1 MADGDR
7 IILGLK
13 NGEDVGKLVSEIQT
27 YLSPLLKTGAAVSQ
41 LPPGS
46 LKKYGLF
53 CMRLLRAC
61 FESLGKLKP
70 GSPDIANTVRVSH
83 ISYKCIQLCQPH
95 MQFNPLALEKLLY
108 HIMTQLL
115 TKNLLS
121 DSLTIAGFLHRELKS
136 FQTSANVTSENKE
149 ELTNIAK
156 HSFDKLLKAAL
167 RICDPKAQTSNPV
180 GRQELALTAG
190 QQALH
195 ILMLSSVDPQW
206 FPGRV
211 VSIAKHFEDMFR
223 RSVSG
228 YETISKFCQAVYA
241 DMLEGVV
248 TKAEDMQTQV
258 CLLQVGFQ
266 VCRYLQLA
274 KKEKEALLYINQM
287 IQGLQGKASQ
297 KNESQELLLASARVY
312 KASLLCSAA
321 VGGQKADWRSIKT
334 DLEESNRAVRDRLD
348 KLDHSAGMVLVES
361 YNQLRK
367 SLESVIDAG
376 RQCMVLMST
385 SEFCSVEAALNLFM
399 DVLQAQRG
407 SGKGQKGPLDPQQC
421 VKLQMATV
429 SLLLELMKVYISVR
443 ADRDVLPGSL
453 VALQRAMGII
463 EDVSSGNGGS
473 LSTSELKYLGSHIY
487 NLSIC
492 VYNHG
497 WYEDA
502 LPLIQAAVQLLQRWC
517 QASGQ
522 PDSDREVK
530 LAERFWLLS
539 ECQLK
544 LDLCEDAMCSAA
556 SALLADPGHMTMQ
569 VESWVRAKREAVEKD
584 GDLKSRTLRDAV
596 LSLDP
601 SALDQDQMIKVLQE
615 ELRMLQLHRYD
626 SSYEQ
631 YCVICDLLDVQG
643 DSRLQERAHTMTQL
657 GQLLLS
663 SPGSITSNCTA
674 VECCEE
680 AVFLLEEMVAN
691 QGPDCEVST
700 TTLHDDLATAY
711 MWLYMCK
718 QQENLAQVPK
728 LDSSQK
734 QSDKEKDKD
743 SQLTYTENETSLN
756 KLLSNI
762 SLQDC
767 QLGPEE
773 VAMAYLDHALEN
785 WCLVIREGLDLSAV
799 RTVEST
805 AKCLKITSS
814 TYGLAGRPYHQART
828 LHLLATLME
837 SAQDYEE
844 AVFTI
849 ATATIAMCLHGN
861 SCHGDQLLTKADSLV
876 GKLEDNSR
884 ALLLLRVAKSHFL
897 LLTGEVSTGWSL
909 LCEVLS
915 SPILEECSTICYM
928 LSAQA
933 RHVQSLYLRLPLGQA
948 HMDRAE
954 GSSCFETAFDAF
966 RVRLSLARLLFGDRF
981 KETDRLVTA
990 SSASNSAKTK
1000 RGYPHLPW
1008 WCCDDFLTSL
1018 LDMGKLY
1025 SDQGCVKEA
1034 KSYFLE
1040 GLEIAANF
1048 KLPRRCAQFLTMLAE
1063 VELHR
1068 GLTED
1073 CQLLLKSACS
1083 VLAST
1088 DNKQDFSKPLR
1099 NKRDFST
1106 SRISVSKDSVS
1117 FDDQSPDPSK
1127 GNRTATE
1134 KERKRTQ
1141 NKKDAR
1147 RQRKSAGCFGFDVL
1161 ESEGSEDEDDNFIRS
1176 KLISVSQQLE
1186 EDDGIDSDLEDYG
1199 KHQPSF
1205 PTMQLPDYVSHNAN
1219 CTCSVCKDVVSQ
1231 TSYLDVF
1238 LTATEC
1244 ALSEGLP
1251 AVAIATAA
1259 ASQKIHGKVCMC
1271 VSSTMK
1277 DFSSSLIH
1285 GKKKETKT
1293 KKNSNTEHLFAP
1305 QLALLH
1311 CRLSEAYL
1319 MQENFSK
1326 ANTNIESGLLLFQGK
1341 SRAIHLHSN
1350 TQAHLLYNAALCAIL
1365 QEAAK
1370 CNCSPFDV
1378 LNCNH
1383 STQEDVVGNLE
1394 KCMEKLSIKSVQGSL
1409 DFSAAKKEAMDSET
1423 YKTLQALEESATA
1436 TSAKQKNGRQV
1447 RKPVIKIDLPEDEE
1461 GVIDPEVIH
1470 PDVDEVFVPHK
1481 PETSGKC
1488 VPNASTK
1495 KGSKRRK
1502 EESKIE
1508 GGNDDS
1514 EVIPDSDDVFV
1525 VNKLETSR
1533 KYLAKASAKKG
1544 SRRKKAEE
1552 DISDLQVIPDT
1563 DPDECTDKKTAD
1575 SGTSRKFFT
1584 SKTPARGTL
1593 NRKKEACEDN
1603 KDAEQMGGP
1612 VRRPLLGLGCEDVDD
1627 YTFVG
1632 SPETSK
1638 TRRGR
1643 GRGTATSKTPAPGT
1657 ARKSARGKKGQTE
1670 VTETDSKRKPRCAK
1684 MSEKAT
1690 SKETVSSQARST
1702 KGKNTKR
1709 TAFIMSDSDSD
1720 GPLVALPPSTLKKR
1734 PQRKAT
1740 SVVYKEESSS
1750 DDSEEKRQGSKDIS
1764 SKRQEAFRPTQA
1776 FHRRCRGAERVC
1788 ADWRGGGELAWVHT
1802 SYYQLHAGGFTCTG
1816 GKDHTLWKLQKAEMR
1831 SMTESMDQLSLTG
1844 APPTQQEIQ
1853 LLRTKQNIFGLNP
1866 SPSEHSYTAD
1876 NMQDVLAKQLPEGWT
1891 ICSMALLSITPC
1903 CYGNNV
1909 NQQLLVITRLRADSE
1924 PLIIKIPVSQATLE
1938 GEIIR
1943 KLETI
1948 QHDNKTSV
1956 AIQDKKLYWKARQE
1970 LDSMLKDLT
1979 KAMENE
1985 LLGGW
1990 KGAVLGHH
1998 GDRRREK
2005 QLNSAATNVCK
2016 ALGSDNKVDFQLLKL
2031 LLDSWAHLRKRQKND
2046 SLAFLLGAS
2055 TGSPLLQNGSD
2066 LMQKEAS
2073 KITDLEDL
2081 QDRGPVILVLDRT
2094 LQRLPWESI
2103 PILQQGK
2110 TLQRLP
2116 WESIPIL
2123 QQGKVSRMPSLRF
2136 ILSHLH
2142 TMRSV
2147 PGHVLCDGV
2156 DQNNTY
2162 YVLNPRNDLP
2172 STQASF
2178 QEDFKKRGWSGVVGV
2193 SPTTDQYI
2201 RALTDHDMFVYCG
2214 HGAGQVYLKGDE
2226 IQKITTR
2233 ATTLL
2238 MGCGSGR
2245 LFVEGSTEARGMAL
2259 NYILSGCPSIVANLW
2274 DVTDRDIDRFLQALL
2289 KSWLT
2294 SGSESSLLE
2303 FVSQSREACK
2313 LRHLIGAA
2321 PVVYGFPV
2329 HVNRRQKMMLTAR
2342 FGRSKVINRVNA
2354 VLIMAM
2360 MAAYYSLHLMVLRM
2374 EQLERRI
2381 DRELLSIKG
2390 GENMPPEAQ
2399 EVEDE
2404 LSQYSFNFTID
2415 MNNPQKCNNSEEL
2428 FLLIIVTTSPENHRH
2443 RFEIRQ
2449 TWGNVSHVS
2458 GANIR
2463 TVFAVGKPKNREGQV
2478 ALEKENA
2485 IHHDIIQGDFVDSYR
2500 NLTLKTILCL
2510 KWAMQYCPQAR
2521 YVMKADD
2528 DTFVSIFTLVKH
2540 LQELPSDTA
2549 DFVTG
2554 FVYDSRVPLRDPF
2567 FIPKWYVSWE
2577 EYPRDTY
2584 PKYPSGFGIMLVTK
2598 RLREYPSSKQT
2609 ATYKHAM
2616 RLGRDW
2622 FRYAIGAALLLSVIT
2637 AWFSLSQHIEHPKHK
2652 DLQHGLA
2659 LNGPKQQ
2666 ADRDRERLLSTS
2678 LWTNLVNPHPYTFL
2692 LNNPDKCKSGDDIFL
2707 LIIVSTKHLHH
2718 RQRYEIRN
2726 TWGQETNVTGV
2737 VIKVVFAVGLSED
2750 VTLQRAVEHE
2760 NKIHKDVI
2768 QEHFIDSDR
2777 NRTLKTI
2784 MGLKWAA
2791 QYCPQAQYV
2800 MKANDDAFV
2809 NVFSL
2814 VKYLKDQARVTKFV
2828 AGRVFNKTKPVRDLR
2843 FVDRWYVSK
2852 EEYAR
2857 QFYPKYPGG
2866 FAYVMSNDTAKL
2878 LYRTSLSTK
2887 YLFLEDV
2894 YVGICLEKLGIVP
2907 VHHDGFHPWYVD
2919 VDSCN
2924 SVWLLAS
2931 QWVREPGAMT
2941 DLWGSLL
2948 SDCDSQTYD
2957 HE

>member
-1 MADGDR
+1 MADSDR

-27 YLSPLLKTGAAVSQ
+27 YLAPLLKTGAAVSQ
-41 LPPGS
+41 LPADS

-70 GSPDIANTVRVSH
+70 GSADVANTVRVSH

-121 DSLTIAGFLHRELKS
+121 DALTIAGFLHRELKS
-136 FQTSANVTSENKE
+136 FQTSGTMTSESEE

-167 RICDPKAQTSNPV
+167 RICDPKAQTSNLIA
-180 GRQELALTAG
+180 RQELALTAG

-195 ILMLSSVDPQW
+195 ILMLSGVDPQW

-228 YETISKFCQAVYA
+228 YERISKFCKTVYG
-241 DMLEGVV
+241 DMLEHVV
-248 TKAEDMQTQV
+248 TKSEDMPTQV

-274 KKEKEALLYINQM
+274 KKEKEAMLFINQM

-297 KNESQELLLASARVY
+297 KNESQELLLASARVF
-312 KASLLCSAA
+312 KASLLCTAA
-321 VGGQKADWRSIKT
+321 VGGHKPDWRSIKT
-334 DLEESNRAVRDRLD
+334 DLEESNRAVRDRMD

-367 SLESVIDAG
+367 SLESVVEAG

-407 SGKGQKGPLDPQQC
+407 SSKGQKGPLDPQQC

-429 SLLLELMKVYISVR
+429 SLLLEMMKVYISVR

-492 VYNHG
+492 VYNHD

-556 SALLADPGHMTMQ
+556 SALLADPSHMTMQ

-596 LSLDP
+596 LSLDT

-718 QQENLAQVPK
+718 QQESLAQVPK

-734 QSDKEKDKD
+734 QCDKEKDKD

-767 QLGPEE
+767 QLGPAE

-814 TYGLAGRPYHQART
+814 TYGLAGRPFHQART

-837 SAQDYEE
+837 AAQDYEE
-844 AVFTI
+844 AVFTV

-861 SCHGDQLLTKADSLV
+861 SCHGDQLLTKAESLV

-884 ALLLLRVAKSHFL
+884 ALLLLKVAKSHFL
-897 LLTGEVSTGWSL
+897 LLTGEVSVGWTQ

-915 SPILEECSTICYM
+915 SPILEECSTICYMLSAQARHVQSLYLRLPLGQAHMDRAGSHGQGRYVHVIQAHMHRTGMYMLYRLCYM

-990 SSASNSAKTK
+990 SSASKSNSAKTK

-1088 DNKQDFSKPLR
+1088 DNKQDLSKPLL

-1259 ASQKIHGKVCMC
+1259 ASQKIHGKVCTC
-1271 VSSTMK
+1271 VSSVMK
-1277 DFSSSLIH
+1277 DFASSLIQ
-1285 GKKKETKT
+1285 GKKRETKS
-1293 KKNSNTEHLFAP
+1293 KKNSNTEHLYAP

-1326 ANTNIESGLLLFQGK
+1326 AHANIENGLLLFQGK

-1378 LNCNH
+1378 LNCNP
-1383 STQEDVVGNLE
+1383 STQADVVGNLE

-1436 TSAKQKNGRQV
+1436 TSAKQKNGRQGQ
-1447 RKPVIKIDLPEDEE
+1447 KPVIKIDLPEDEE

-1470 PDVDEVFVPHK
+1470 PDVDADEVFVPHN
-1481 PETSGKC
+1481 PETSGRN
-1488 VPNASTK
+1488 VPKASSK
-1495 KGSKRRK
+1495 KSSRRKK
-1502 EESKIE
+1502 EESRIE
-1508 GGNDDS
+1508 GGNNNF

-1525 VNKLETSR
+1525 VNKPESSR

-1544 SRRKKAEE
+1544 SRRKKAED

-1563 DPDECTDKKTAD
+1563 DTDECTDKKTAD

-1593 NRKKEACEDN
+1593 NRKKGACEDN

-1643 GRGTATSKTPAPGT
+1643 GRGSATSKTPAPET

-1670 VTETDSKRKPRCAK
+1670 VTEADSKRKPRCAK
-1684 MSEKAT
+1684 VSEKAT
-1690 SKETVSSQARST
+1690 SKDTVSTQAKST
-1702 KGKNTKR
+1702 KGKSTKK
-1709 TAFIMSDSDSD
+1709 TVFIMSDSDSD
-1720 GPLVALPPSTLKKR
+1720 APLIALPPSTLKKR

-1750 DDSEEKRQGSKDIS
+1750 DDSEGSTVPCKPRGLRAARQPKTAPPSTRGRGRRAAKKPSIDDYCSSDDEILRGASSEEEEECAPVVKRRGRAAKTSTARGKKPSARPKPSTEDVEVLRECVQIGEDEDSTLGSTLLTTS
-1764 SKRQEAFRPTQA
+1764 SLQEAVPVLGGRTTPCGSSIADATVHLETAQRLIEHTRPSLLS
-1776 FHRRCRGAERVC
+1776 RRIGQLLFLCCPEDSSR
-1788 ADWRGGGELAWVHT
+1788 LAA
-1802 SYYQLHAGGFTCTG
+1802 YYMTETCSVTLRHQMLASLH
-1816 GKDHTLWKLQKAEMR
+1816 KKIKKLQKAEMR

-1866 SPSEHSYTAD
+1866 SPSKHSYNAD

-1938 GEIIR
+1938 GEILR

-2005 QLNSAATNVCK
+2005 QLNSAAINVCK

-2031 LLDSWAHLRKRQKND
+2031 LLDSWPHLRKRQKHD
-2046 SLAFLLGAS
+2046 SLAFLLGSS
-2055 TGSPLLQNGSD
+2055 TGSPLLQNGLD

-2081 QDRGPVILVLDRT
+2081 QDRGPVIMVLDR
-2094 LQRLPWESI
+2094 
-2103 PILQQGK
+2103 

-2142 TMRSV
+2142 SMRLV

-2178 QEDFKKRGWSGVVGV
+2178 QDDFKKRGWRGVVGV

-2245 LFVEGSTEARGMAL
+2245 LFVEGCTEARGMAL

-2329 HVNRRQKMMLTAR
+2329 HVK
-2342 FGRSKVINRVNA
+2342 
-2354 VLIMAM
+2354 
-2360 MAAYYSLHLMVLRM
+2360 
-2374 EQLERRI
+2374 
-2381 DRELLSIKG
+2381 
-2390 GENMPPEAQ
+2390 
-2399 EVEDE
+2399 
-2404 LSQYSFNFTID
+2404 
-2415 MNNPQKCNNSEEL
+2415 
-2428 FLLIIVTTSPENHRH
+2428 
-2443 RFEIRQ
+2443 
-2449 TWGNVSHVS
+2449 
-2458 GANIR
+2458 
-2463 TVFAVGKPKNREGQV
+2463 
-2478 ALEKENA
+2478 
-2485 IHHDIIQGDFVDSYR
+2485 
-2500 NLTLKTILCL
+2500 
-2510 KWAMQYCPQAR
+2510 
-2521 YVMKADD
+2521 
-2528 DTFVSIFTLVKH
+2528 
-2540 LQELPSDTA
+2540 
-2549 DFVTG
+2549 
-2554 FVYDSRVPLRDPF
+2554 
-2567 FIPKWYVSWE
+2567 
-2577 EYPRDTY
+2577 
-2584 PKYPSGFGIMLVTK
+2584 
-2598 RLREYPSSKQT
+2598 
-2609 ATYKHAM
+2609 
-2616 RLGRDW
+2616 
-2622 FRYAIGAALLLSVIT
+2622 
-2637 AWFSLSQHIEHPKHK
+2637 
-2652 DLQHGLA
+2652 
-2659 LNGPKQQ
+2659 
-2666 ADRDRERLLSTS
+2666 
-2678 LWTNLVNPHPYTFL
+2678 
-2692 LNNPDKCKSGDDIFL
+2692 
-2707 LIIVSTKHLHH
+2707 
-2718 RQRYEIRN
+2718 
-2726 TWGQETNVTGV
+2726 
-2737 VIKVVFAVGLSED
+2737 
-2750 VTLQRAVEHE
+2750 
-2760 NKIHKDVI
+2760 
-2768 QEHFIDSDR
+2768 
-2777 NRTLKTI
+2777 
-2784 MGLKWAA
+2784 
-2791 QYCPQAQYV
+2791 
-2800 MKANDDAFV
+2800 
-2809 NVFSL
+2809 
-2814 VKYLKDQARVTKFV
+2814 
-2828 AGRVFNKTKPVRDLR
+2828 
-2843 FVDRWYVSK
+2843 
-2852 EEYAR
+2852 
-2857 QFYPKYPGG
+2857 
-2866 FAYVMSNDTAKL
+2866 
-2878 LYRTSLSTK
+2878 
-2887 YLFLEDV
+2887 
-2894 YVGICLEKLGIVP
+2894 
-2907 VHHDGFHPWYVD
+2907 
-2919 VDSCN
+2919 
-2924 SVWLLAS
+2924 
-2931 QWVREPGAMT
+2931 
-2941 DLWGSLL
+2941 
-2948 SDCDSQTYD
+2948 
-2957 HE
+2957 

>member
-13 NGEDVGKLVSEIQT
+13 NGEEVGKLVSEIQT
-27 YLSPLLKTGAAVSQ
+27 YLAPLLKTGAAVSQ
-41 LPPGS
+41 LPAGS

-70 GSPDIANTVRVSH
+70 GSADIANTVRVSH

-115 TKNLLS
+115 NKNLLS
-121 DSLTIAGFLHRELKS
+121 DSLTIAGFLHQELKS
-136 FQTSANVTSENKE
+136 FQTSGTMTPENKE

-180 GRQELALTAG
+180 ARQELALTAG
-190 QQALH
+190 QQALQ
-195 ILMLSSVDPQW
+195 ILMLSGVDPQW

-211 VSIAKHFEDMFR
+211 VSIAKHFEDMFC

-228 YETISKFCQAVYA
+228 YESISKFCKAVYA

-248 TKAEDMQTQV
+248 TKAEDMPSQV

-274 KKEKEALLYINQM
+274 KKEKETMLFINQM

-297 KNESQELLLASARVY
+297 KNNKSQELLLASARVY
-312 KASLLCSAA
+312 KASLLCTAA
-321 VGGQKADWRSIKT
+321 VGGHKPDWKSIKT
-334 DLEESNRAVRDRLD
+334 DLEESNKVVRDRLD
-348 KLDHSAGMVLVES
+348 RLDHSAGMVLVES

-367 SLESVIDAG
+367 SLESVVDAG

-385 SEFCSVEAALNLFM
+385 SEFCSVEAALSLFM

-429 SLLLELMKVYISVR
+429 SLLLEMMKVYISVR

-522 PDSDREVK
+522 QDSDREVK

-544 LDLCEDAMCSAA
+544 LDLCQDAMCSAA
-556 SALLADPGHMTMQ
+556 SALLADPSHMTMQ

-657 GQLLLS
+657 AQLLLS

-691 QGPDCEVST
+691 QGPDSDVST

-756 KLLSNI
+756 KLLANI

-773 VAMAYLDHALEN
+773 VAMAHLDRALEN

-799 RTVEST
+799 RSVEST

-837 SAQDYEE
+837 AAQDYEE

-861 SCHGDQLLTKADSLV
+861 SCHGDQLLTKAESLV

-897 LLTGEVSTGWSL
+897 LLTGEVSVGWTQ

-990 SSASNSAKTK
+990 SSASNSSKTK

-1117 FDDQSPDPSK
+1117 FDDQSPDPCK

-1134 KERKRTQ
+1134 RKKKKAE
-1141 NKKDAR
+1141 NKRDAR

-1219 CTCSVCKDVVSQ
+1219 CTCSVCKDFVSQ

-1244 ALSEGLP
+1244 TLSEGLP

-1259 ASQKIHGKVCMC
+1259 ASQKIHEKVCTC
-1271 VSSTMK
+1271 VSSVMK
-1277 DFSSSLIH
+1277 DFASSLIQ
-1285 GKKKETKT
+1285 GKKRETKS

-1326 ANTNIESGLLLFQGK
+1326 ANANIESGLLLFQGK

-1378 LNCNH
+1378 LNCNP

-1409 DFSAAKKEAMDSET
+1409 DFSAAKKKAMDSAT
-1423 YKTLQALEESATA
+1423 YRDLQALEESATA
-1436 TSAKQKNGRQV
+1436 TSAKEKNGRQG
-1447 RKPVIKIDLPEDEE
+1447 RKPVIKIDPPEDEE
-1461 GVIDPEVIH
+1461 GVNDPDVI
-1470 PDVDEVFVPHK
+1470 PDVDADDEVFEVSK
-1481 PETSGKC
+1481 PETSGKS
-1488 VPNASTK
+1488 VPKASTR
-1495 KGSKRRK
+1495 KGSRRKK
-1502 EESKIE
+1502 EESTLEVE
-1508 GGNDDS
+1508 GGNNDS
-1514 EVIPDSDDVFV
+1514 EVIPDSDDVFI
-1525 VNKLETSR
+1525 VNKPETSR
-1533 KYLAKASAKKG
+1533 KYLAKASAKKV
-1544 SRRKKAEE
+1544 SRRKKAEK
-1552 DISDLQVIPDT
+1552 DIIDLQVIPDT

-1593 NRKKEACEDN
+1593 NRKEGSCGDLN
-1603 KDAEQMGGP
+1603 SSKDAEHTSGP
-1612 VRRPLLGLGCEDVDD
+1612 IRRPLLALGGEDADD

-1643 GRGTATSKTPAPGT
+1643 GRGTAASKTPAPGT

-1670 VTETDSKRKPRCAK
+1670 VTESQSKRKPRCAK
-1684 MSEKAT
+1684 TSEKAT
-1690 SKETVSSQARST
+1690 SKDAVSTQAKST
-1702 KGKNTKR
+1702 KRKSTKR
-1709 TAFIMSDSDSD
+1709 TAFILSDSDSD
-1720 GPLVALPPSTLKKR
+1720 GPLIALPPSTLKKR

-1750 DDSEEKRQGSKDIS
+1750 DDSEGSTVECRPKGLSLRAARQPKTAPPSTRGRGRRAVKKPSIDDYCS
-1764 SKRQEAFRPTQA
+1764 SDDEIL
-1776 FHRRCRGAERVC
+1776 RGASSEEEEEC
-1788 ADWRGGGELAWVHT
+1788 APVVKRRGRAAKTSTARGKKPSDRPKPSTEDVEVLRECVQIGEEEDSTLGSTLLTTSSLQESVPVLGGRTTPCGSSIADATVHLETAQRLIQHTRPSLLSRRIGQLLFLCCPEDGSRLAA
-1802 SYYQLHAGGFTCTG
+1802 YYMTETCSVTLRHQMLASLH
-1816 GKDHTLWKLQKAEMR
+1816 KKIKKLQKAEMR

-1853 LLRTKQNIFGLNP
+1853 HLRTKQNIFSLNP

-1891 ICSMALLSITPC
+1891 ICSMTLVSITP
-1903 CYGNNV
+1903 GNNV

-1938 GEIIR
+1938 GEILR

-1990 KGAVLGHH
+1990 KGAVLGRH

-2005 QLNSAATNVCK
+2005 QLSSAATNVCK
-2016 ALGSDNKVDFQLLKL
+2016 ALGSDNKVDCQLLKL
-2031 LLDSWAHLRKRQKND
+2031 LLDSWPHLRKRQKHD
-2046 SLAFLLGAS
+2046 SLAFLLGSS
-2055 TGSPLLQNGSD
+2055 TGSPLLQNGMD

-2081 QDRGPVILVLDRT
+2081 QDRGPVIMVLDR
-2094 LQRLPWESI
+2094 
-2103 PILQQGK
+2103 

-2142 TMRSV
+2142 SMRSV

-2178 QEDFKKRGWSGVVGV
+2178 QDDFKKRGWSGVVGV

-2245 LFVEGSTEARGMAL
+2245 LFVEGCTEARGMAL

-2289 KSWLT
+2289 RSWLT

-2329 HVNRRQKMMLTAR
+2329 HVK
-2342 FGRSKVINRVNA
+2342 
-2354 VLIMAM
+2354 
-2360 MAAYYSLHLMVLRM
+2360 
-2374 EQLERRI
+2374 
-2381 DRELLSIKG
+2381 
-2390 GENMPPEAQ
+2390 
-2399 EVEDE
+2399 
-2404 LSQYSFNFTID
+2404 
-2415 MNNPQKCNNSEEL
+2415 
-2428 FLLIIVTTSPENHRH
+2428 
-2443 RFEIRQ
+2443 
-2449 TWGNVSHVS
+2449 
-2458 GANIR
+2458 
-2463 TVFAVGKPKNREGQV
+2463 
-2478 ALEKENA
+2478 
-2485 IHHDIIQGDFVDSYR
+2485 
-2500 NLTLKTILCL
+2500 
-2510 KWAMQYCPQAR
+2510 
-2521 YVMKADD
+2521 
-2528 DTFVSIFTLVKH
+2528 
-2540 LQELPSDTA
+2540 
-2549 DFVTG
+2549 
-2554 FVYDSRVPLRDPF
+2554 
-2567 FIPKWYVSWE
+2567 
-2577 EYPRDTY
+2577 
-2584 PKYPSGFGIMLVTK
+2584 
-2598 RLREYPSSKQT
+2598 
-2609 ATYKHAM
+2609 
-2616 RLGRDW
+2616 
-2622 FRYAIGAALLLSVIT
+2622 
-2637 AWFSLSQHIEHPKHK
+2637 
-2652 DLQHGLA
+2652 
-2659 LNGPKQQ
+2659 
-2666 ADRDRERLLSTS
+2666 
-2678 LWTNLVNPHPYTFL
+2678 
-2692 LNNPDKCKSGDDIFL
+2692 
-2707 LIIVSTKHLHH
+2707 
-2718 RQRYEIRN
+2718 
-2726 TWGQETNVTGV
+2726 
-2737 VIKVVFAVGLSED
+2737 
-2750 VTLQRAVEHE
+2750 
-2760 NKIHKDVI
+2760 
-2768 QEHFIDSDR
+2768 
-2777 NRTLKTI
+2777 
-2784 MGLKWAA
+2784 
-2791 QYCPQAQYV
+2791 
-2800 MKANDDAFV
+2800 
-2809 NVFSL
+2809 
-2814 VKYLKDQARVTKFV
+2814 
-2828 AGRVFNKTKPVRDLR
+2828 
-2843 FVDRWYVSK
+2843 
-2852 EEYAR
+2852 
-2857 QFYPKYPGG
+2857 
-2866 FAYVMSNDTAKL
+2866 
-2878 LYRTSLSTK
+2878 
-2887 YLFLEDV
+2887 
-2894 YVGICLEKLGIVP
+2894 
-2907 VHHDGFHPWYVD
+2907 
-2919 VDSCN
+2919 
-2924 SVWLLAS
+2924 
-2931 QWVREPGAMT
+2931 
-2941 DLWGSLL
+2941 
-2948 SDCDSQTYD
+2948 
-2957 HE
+2957 